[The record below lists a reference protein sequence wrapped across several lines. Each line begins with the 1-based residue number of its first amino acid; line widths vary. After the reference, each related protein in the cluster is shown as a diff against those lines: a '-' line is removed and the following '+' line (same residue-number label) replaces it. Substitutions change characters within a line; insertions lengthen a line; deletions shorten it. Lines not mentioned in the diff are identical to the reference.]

1 MRGAEGGQA
10 AVSRA
15 ERRYGGGTDPVLR
28 ARLGPWLAKRLGPG
42 VRDVRVGEPRTP
54 GAGQSSDILVF
65 DAEWEQNGIPRGE
78 SFVMKRQPP
87 ADRIFLEADVL
98 DEYRTLRALA
108 GTGVPVPKVIG
119 AEEDPAVLG
128 ARFFVMARVPGTV
141 PTGKPS
147 IHTAGWLPT
156 LTAAER
162 HHVWGSALDAMAA
175 VHRTDWRH
183 ALTFLPGADEALEP
197 DRGTAGRTLLAAHV
211 GRLGH
216 WYRWAT
222 KGRSFPVTDA
232 AWEYLRARLS
242 EVRGSEPVLLW
253 GDARPG
259 NMIFGADLSAAAVI
273 DWEVAAIGP
282 AEIDVAHWLV
292 FDEFATSEG
301 VARLPGFPGR
311 EEILDRYTRVAGRT
325 PLCLDYFEVLQSF
338 FLAITLI
345 RQADLGVR
353 AGRFP
358 AGTDMGRGNAV
369 TQSLARRLGL
379 PVPELSSDYLR
390 HRTPAGPAGPALS

>member
-1 MRGAEGGQA
+1 MGE
-10 AVSRA
+10 SR
-15 ERRYGGGTDPVLR
+15 L
-28 ARLGPWLAKRLGPG
+28 
-42 VRDVRVGEPRTP
+42 P
-54 GAGQSSDILVF
+54 GAGQSGDILIF
-65 DAEWEQNGIPRGE
+65 DVKWEQTEIPRE
-78 SFVMKRQPP
+78 DAFVMKRQPP
-87 ADRIFLEADVL
+87 SDGIFLEADVL

-162 HHVWGSALDAMAA
+162 HHVWGSALDALAA
-175 VHRTDWRH
+175 VHRTDWRN
-183 ALTFLPGADEALEP
+183 ALTFLPGADEALQAGEP
-197 DRGTAGRTLLAAHV
+197 GHRAAGRRALAAHV
-211 GRLGH
+211 GRLGR

-222 KGRSFPVTDA
+222 QGRPFPVTDA
-232 AWEYLRARLS
+232 AWEYLQARLP

-292 FDEFATSEG
+292 FDEFATPEG

-311 EEILDRYTRVAGRT
+311 EEILDRYARVSGRT
-325 PLCLDYFEVLQSF
+325 PYCLDYFEVLQSF
-338 FLAITLI
+338 FLATTLI
-345 RQADLGVR
+345 RQADLGVS

-369 TQSLARRLGL
+369 TRSLARRLGL
-379 PVPELSSDYLR
+379 PVPELSPDYLR
-390 HRTPAGPAGPALS
+390 HRTPSGPASR

>member
-1 MRGAEGGQA
+1 MRGAEDGQA
-10 AVSRA
+10 
-15 ERRYGGGTDPVLR
+15 DPVLR
-28 ARLGPWLAKRLGPG
+28 ARLGPWLAERLGPG
-42 VRDVRVGEPRTP
+42 VRDVRVGEPRPP

-65 DAEWEQNGIPRGE
+65 DAEWEQDGIPRNGA
-78 SFVMKRQPP
+78 FVMKRQPP
-87 ADRIFLEADVL
+87 SDRIFLEADVL
-98 DEYRTLRALA
+98 DEYRILRALA

-175 VHRTDWRH
+175 VHRTDWRP
-183 ALTFLPGADEALEP
+183 ALTFLPGADEALEKGEP
-197 DRGTAGRTLLAAHV
+197 DRGAVGRRVLAAHV

-222 KGRSFPVTDA
+222 EGRSFPVTDA
-232 AWEYLRARLS
+232 AWEYLRSRLS

-259 NMIFGADLSAAAVI
+259 NMIFGADLSAVAVI

-292 FDEFATSEG
+292 FDEFATPEG
-301 VARLPGFPGR
+301 AARLPGFPGR
-311 EEILDRYTRVAGRT
+311 EAIIDRYTRLAGRT

-338 FLAITLI
+338 FLATTLI

-369 TQSLARRLGL
+369 TRSLARRLGL
-379 PVPELSSDYLR
+379 PVPELSPDYLR
-390 HRTPAGPAGPALS
+390 HRAPPGAASR

>member
-1 MRGAEGGQA
+1 MRGAE
-10 AVSRA
+10 R
-15 ERRYGGGTDPVLR
+15 DPVAPLPL
-28 ARLGPWLAKRLGPG
+28 ARLGQWLAPRLGPG
-42 VRDVRVGEPRTP
+42 VSDVRVGEPGP
-54 GAGQSSDILVF
+54 PDAGQSSDTLVF
-65 DAEWEQNGIPRGE
+65 DAQWLKDEKRCHGG
-78 SFVMKRQPP
+78 FVMKRQPP
-87 ADRIFLEADVL
+87 TDRIFLDADVL

-108 GTGVPVPKVIG
+108 GTGVPVPAMIG

-128 ARFFVMARVPGTV
+128 ARLFVMARVPGTV

-162 HHVWGSALDAMAA
+162 RIVWSSALDALVA
-175 VHRTDWRH
+175 VHRTDWRG
-183 ALTFLPGADEALEP
+183 ALTFLPGADEAL
-197 DRGTAGRTLLAAHV
+197 GAGKSGPGAAGQALLTAHV
-211 GRLGH
+211 GRLGR

-222 KGRSFPVTDA
+222 AGRSFPVTDA
-232 AWEYLRARLS
+232 AWEYLRAGLPD
-242 EVRGSEPVLLW
+242 VRGSEPVLLW

-292 FDEFATSEG
+292 FDEFATSSG
-301 VARLPGFPGR
+301 VPRLPGFPGR
-311 EEILDRYTRVAGRT
+311 EAILDHYGRVAGRT
-325 PLCLDYFEVLQSF
+325 PQCLDYFEVLQAF
-338 FLAITLI
+338 FLATTLI

-358 AGTDMGRGNAV
+358 AGTDMGRGNAI

-379 PVPELSSDYLR
+379 PVPELSADYLR
-390 HRTPAGPAGPALS
+390 HRTPHGSASTGAAL